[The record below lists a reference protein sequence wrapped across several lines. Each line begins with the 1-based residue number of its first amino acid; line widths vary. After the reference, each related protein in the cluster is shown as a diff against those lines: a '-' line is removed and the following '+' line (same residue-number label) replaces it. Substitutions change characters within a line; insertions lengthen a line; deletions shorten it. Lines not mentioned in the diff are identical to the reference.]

1 MELREQMGQMSGV
14 VPLRSDGRR
23 WPRHP
28 VDLPVCI
35 IALNGTLTTPVP
47 ARGREISRGGMA
59 LRVALAVDPGDL
71 IQLQFPTTGRSRVT
85 AVVRNRTGDCVGLE
99 FVTQLPPDDVAME
112 AKLTPTPI
120 GRNSQELQ
128 KRRREPC
135 NPQSLFA
142 GLRRKQLEI
151 KQVQQQIDAL
161 KLAIRLLAD
170 EEKKSSGA
178 LLTSKSTLE
187 MRAWPQ
193 QS

>member
-1 MELREQMGQMSGV
+1 MGQMSGV
-14 VPLRSDGRR
+14 VPPCSDGRR
-23 WPRHP
+23 WPRHA

-99 FVTQLPPDDVAME
+99 FVTQLPPDNVAME
-112 AKLTPTPI
+112 AKLTQTPI

-128 KRRREPC
+128 KCRRDPC

-142 GLRRKQLEI
+142 GLRRKQHEI
-151 KQVQQQIDAL
+151 KQVQRQIDAL

-170 EEKKSSGA
+170 EEKKASGA
-178 LLTSKSTLE
+178 LLPSSSTLE

-193 QS
+193 Q

>member
-1 MELREQMGQMSGV
+1 MGQMSGV
-14 VPLRSDGRR
+14 LPLRSDGRR
-23 WPRHP
+23 WPRHS

-99 FVTQLPPDDVAME
+99 FVTQLPPDNVAME
-112 AKLTPTPI
+112 AKLTLTAVE
-120 GRNSQELQ
+120 RVSQEPQ
-128 KRRREPC
+128 KRLPGAC
-135 NPQSLFA
+135 NPHSLFA

-151 KQVQQQIDAL
+151 KQVRQQIDAL
-161 KLAIRLLAD
+161 KLAIQLLAD
-170 EEKKSSGA
+170 EEKETSGA
-178 LLTSKSTLE
+178 LLTSRSTLE

>member
-1 MELREQMGQMSGV
+1 MELREQMGQTSGV
-14 VPLRSDGRR
+14 VPLNSDGRR
-23 WPRHP
+23 WRRHA
-28 VDLPVCI
+28 VDLPVCV

-99 FVTQLPPDDVAME
+99 FVTQLPPDNAAMDANLKFTAGE
-112 AKLTPTPI
+112 K
-120 GRNSQELQ
+120 NSRELH
-128 KRRREPC
+128 KSWHDSC

-142 GLRRKQLEI
+142 GLRRKQREI
-151 KQVQQQIDAL
+151 KQVQRQIDAL
-161 KLAIRLLAD
+161 KLAIQLLAD
-170 EEKKSSGA
+170 EEKESSRA
-178 LLTSKSTLE
+178 LLAGRSTLE

-193 QS
+193 HQ